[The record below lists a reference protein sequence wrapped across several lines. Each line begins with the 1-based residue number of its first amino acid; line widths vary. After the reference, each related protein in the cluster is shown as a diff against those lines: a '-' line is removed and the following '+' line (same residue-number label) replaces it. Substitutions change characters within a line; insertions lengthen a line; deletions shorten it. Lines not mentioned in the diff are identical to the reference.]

1 MNQENPKA
9 HEFIYETKQ
18 YTVARWYKNEAGEI
32 MAQNLIITEH
42 IPISG
47 NQPPRFARFLTN
59 GKMDLDTPA
68 GPITV
73 PYQVPIYSATDVKS
87 AAAMAEEADAKVAPD
102 VEAEARRQIMEQIR
116 EAQGKIQEVKELPPE
131 LRGGPRIL
139 RP

>member
-1 MNQENPKA
+1 MNQENPKP
-9 HEFIYETKQ
+9 HEFIHETRQ
-18 YTVARWYKNEAGEI
+18 YTVVRWYKDENGEI
-32 MAQNLIITEH
+32 MANNLTIIEH
-42 IPISG
+42 IPVCG

-68 GPITV
+68 GPVTV
-73 PYQVPIYSATDVKS
+73 PYQVPIYGATDVKS

-102 VEAEARRQIMEQIR
+102 VEEEARRQIMEQIR
-116 EAQGKIQEVKELPPE
+116 EAQGRIQEVKELPPE